1 MRADMGHR
9 GHRDMGHRGHRGHRD
24 MGHRNEHAASETHG
38 FAAQPAE
45 RRPDRAVLRNLRR
58 QVDAL
63 GGCGARHGTAA
74 LGIAEIDR
82 HLPWGGLP
90 RGCLHEILGDKADG
104 APLAFAAHL
113 LALLSA
119 RHAGPVLWL
128 SARGGLY
135 PPGLHAFGPAGAW
148 TARLLAVRAH
158 IPGRP
163 SAGHRNLIW
172 ALEEALRTRG
182 PAAVAAEV
190 GQLDLVA
197 ARRLQLAAE
206 EGGALALVLR
216 EAAKD
221 GAGQARTTA
230 VTRWHVRSA
239 PSTSCAW
246 GGPGAVRWRIELLRC
261 RGGAPRGWTVERDD
275 ETGTFAVVAALRD
288 GPRRAHAAAL
298 AG

>member
-1 MRADMGHR
+1 MRADM
-9 GHRDMGHRGHRGHRD
+9 GHRGHRD

>member
-1 MRADMGHR
+1 MWARDMRADMGHSD
-9 GHRDMGHRGHRGHRD
+9 HSDHH
-24 MGHRNEHAASETHG
+24 EHPVSGTHG

-45 RRPDRAVLRNLRR
+45 RRPDLAVLRDLRR

-63 GGCGARHGTAA
+63 GGCGARHGTVA

-90 RGCLHEILGDKADG
+90 RGCLHEILGDRADG
-104 APLAFAAHL
+104 APLAFAVHL

-135 PPGLHAFGPAGAW
+135 PPGLHAFGPASAGAW

-158 IPGRP
+158 IPERP
-163 SAGHRNLIW
+163 TFEQRGAGHRNLIW

-190 GQLDLVA
+190 GQFDLVA

-221 GAGQARTTA
+221 GTAQARATA

-239 PSTSCAW
+239 PSASCAW

-261 RGGAPRGWTVERDD
+261 RGGAPRGWMVERDD
-275 ETGTFAVVAALRD
+275 ETGAFAVVGALRN
-288 GPRRAHAAAL
+288 GPRRAHATAL